1 MLSAACEAA
10 AFFLTEVGIMKK
22 INIRTSHPY
31 DVVIERGAVS
41 KCGELIAEVTS
52 SRKVVIV
59 TDDTVGGLYGETVL
73 TSLRDSGFECDI
85 FTFPHGE
92 QSKCLSNLG
101 DIFDFL
107 CKCNITRSD
116 ILIALGG
123 GVVGDIT
130 GFAAASFLR
139 GIDFVQIPTTLLAQ
153 VDSSVGGKTAVN
165 IKGGKNLVGAFKQP
179 SLVICDSD
187 TLKTL
192 PRETLAEGM
201 GECIKY
207 GMIRDEKL
215 FELMESH
222 TLDTLD
228 EIMDEMVYSCVDI
241 KRSVVENDEFDK
253 GERMLLNFGH
263 TLGHALEAWHNY
275 TDYAHGYGV
284 AAGMCMITDILAPD
298 LSDRLKKCCEAYELP
313 TGTDIPMSELLPFCK
328 IDKKNE
334 AKNINYIVC
343 REIGKGEIVKVP
355 FDEFCRL
362 MEGK

>member
-1 MLSAACEAA
+1 MEIP
-10 AFFLTEVGIMKK
+10 V
-22 INIRTSHPY
+22 
-31 DVVIERGAVS
+31 VS
-41 KCGELIAEVTS
+41 KRTDSYSIFIEHDFSGFKDLFVPFFPEAK
-52 SRKVVIV
+52 KVCIIS
-59 TDDTVGGLYGETVL
+59 DETVYPL
-73 TSLRDSGFECDI
+73 YRESVEPLLKDSYEVLSFTVPSGEASKDI
-85 FTFPHGE
+85 NVV
-92 QSKCLSNLG
+92 LSIEKYLKDHN
-101 DIFDFL
+101 FS
-107 CKCNITRSD
+107 RSD
-116 ILIALGG
+116 VLIGLGG
-123 GVVGDIT
+123 GVVTDIT

-228 EIMDEMVYSCVDI
+228 EIMDEMVYACVDI